1 MEHTVMFQ
9 VLQEWEGYIIEIG
22 EDDFTARLLDLTAG
36 SSHEEEEAVIPLS
49 EISEDDLKHLRLGS
63 IFQWIIGYE
72 RSTSGTKQCVSQII
86 FRELPVVTKQDISE
100 VEEWAKKTAQLWS
113 D

>member
-22 EDDFTARLLDLTAG
+22 EDDFTARLLDLTAE
-36 SSHEEEEAVIPLS
+36 SSHEEEEAVIPFS
-49 EISEDDLKHLRLGS
+49 EISKDDLKHLRLGS
-63 IFQWIIGYE
+63 IFRWIIGYE
-72 RSTSGTKQCVSQII
+72 HTTSEAKQRVSQIV
-86 FRELPVVTKQDISE
+86 FRELPIVTKQDIAE
-100 VEEWAKKTAQLWS
+100 AEEWAKKTAQVWS